1 MLPDSVRTNSRVR
14 VAHTFARE
22 IVETLRLGGPLAL
35 GELGWM
41 STYIVDALMLGRLHS
56 PIAIAASS
64 LGNTIYYAIV
74 FCAIYLM
81 NGLETLIAQAYGK
94 GDREECVRLLGQSL
108 WFVLAG
114 TPLVMLSTLGCLQL
128 LPHFGTPADI
138 VAETGR
144 YVRPLVWSTAPL
156 IAYMALRRFLQSVD
170 NVFWITFSL
179 ITASF
184 VNWLGDYIFLFGH
197 FGAHAMG
204 VAGSAWGT
212 LAVRIYM
219 LLLLSAGTLFAARR
233 LGFVFR
239 GPMLRPSPE
248 RLRILLRIGWPS
260 GLEQLAELGVST
272 YQSILC
278 ARLGAVLLAA
288 QQVVLD
294 LNAFVYQVPAG
305 LSYATIVR
313 TGQAAGRNSQPEVR
327 RAANVS
333 LLLGLGFMVVA
344 GTVFAG
350 FSHLWASLYT
360 NSVEVVVASQPI
372 FTICAFLLMTDTAFV
387 ILASALTGLGD
398 TRTPMIVS
406 LVCNWGCG
414 MSLAYALTFHFHQ
427 SLRGLWIGRAVG
439 SALSALALIV
449 VWRVRLHRANHTHT
463 SLNLLRPLHG
473 SGGQSFAGQPL
484 AHTR

>member
-1 MLPDSVRTNSRVR
+1 MSHDSLQSGVRVR
-14 VAHTFARE
+14 IAGNFSSE
-22 IVETLRLGGPLAL
+22 IIQTLRLGGPLAL

-81 NGLETLIAQAYGK
+81 NGMETLIAQAYGRA
-94 GDREECVRLLGQSL
+94 DPEECVRLLGQSV
-108 WFVLAG
+108 WFILLG
-114 TPLVMLSTLGCLQL
+114 TPVVMLSTLGCLQL
-128 LPHFGTPADI
+128 LPHLGTPADI
-138 VAETGR
+138 VAETTR

-156 IAYMALRRFLQSVD
+156 MAYMALRRFLQSVD
-170 NVFWITFSL
+170 NVFWVTISL
-179 ITASF
+179 VTAAF
-184 VNWLGDYIFLFGH
+184 VNWLGDYVFLFGH
-197 FGAHAMG
+197 FGAHRMG

-212 LAVRIYM
+212 LVVRVYM
-219 LLLLSAGTLFAARR
+219 LLLLCAGTILAARR
-233 LGFVFR
+233 LGFKL
-239 GPMLRPSPE
+239 GWQMLRPSPA

-278 ARLGAVLLAA
+278 ARLGAILLAA

-294 LNAFVYQVPAG
+294 LNAFVFQVPAG
-305 LSYATIVR
+305 LAYATIVR
-313 TGQAAGRNSQPEVR
+313 TGQAAGRNSKPEVR
-327 RAANVS
+327 RAANAS

-344 GTVFAG
+344 GSIFAG

-360 NSVEVVVASQPI
+360 NSPEVVIASQPI
-372 FTICAFLLMTDTAFV
+372 FLICAFLLMTDTAAV
-387 ILASALTGLGD
+387 VLTSALTGLGD
-398 TRTPMIVS
+398 TRTPMVVS
-406 LVCNWGCG
+406 LICNWGFG

-427 SLRGLWIGRAVG
+427 SLRGLWIGRAAG

-449 VWRVRLHRANHTHT
+449 IWRVRVLRTSRTPA
-463 SLNLLRPLHG
+463 SLNLLEPFQG
-473 SGGQSFAGQPL
+473 SAGHALIGP
-484 AHTR
+484 AGASYR

>member
-1 MLPDSVRTNSRVR
+1 MRI
-14 VAHTFARE
+14 AHTFARE
-22 IVETLRLGGPLAL
+22 ILQTLRLGGPLAL

-81 NGLETLIAQAYGK
+81 NGLETLIAQAYGRADK
-94 GDREECVRLLGQSL
+94 EECVSLLGQSF
-108 WFVLAG
+108 WFILVG
-114 TPLVMLSTLGCLQL
+114 TPLVMLATLESLWL
-128 LPHFGTPADI
+128 LPHLGTPADI
-138 VAETGR
+138 VDETTR

-156 IAYMALRRFLQSVD
+156 MGYMALRRFLQSVD
-170 NVFWITFSL
+170 NVFWVTFSL

-184 VNWLGDYIFLFGH
+184 VNWLGDYVFLFGH
-197 FGAHAMG
+197 FGAHPMG

-219 LLLLSAGTLFAARR
+219 LLLLGAGTAFAARH
-233 LGFVFR
+233 LGFVF
-239 GPMLRPSPE
+239 GWQMLRPSPA
-248 RLRILLRIGWPS
+248 RLRMLLRIGWPS

-313 TGQAAGRNSQPEVR
+313 TGQAAGRDNQPEVR
-327 RAANVS
+327 RAANAS
-333 LLLGLGFMVVA
+333 LLLGLGFMAVA

-360 NSVEVVVASQPI
+360 NSPEVVVASQPI
-372 FTICAFLLMTDTAFV
+372 FTICAFLLMSDTAFV

-398 TRTPMIVS
+398 TRTPMVVS
-406 LVCNWGCG
+406 LVCNWGFG

-427 SLRGLWIGRAVG
+427 SLRGLWIGRAAG
-439 SALSALALIV
+439 SALSALAMIT
-449 VWRVRLHRANHTHT
+449 VWRVRLYRANRTHA
-463 SLNLLRPLHG
+463 SLNLLEPLHV
-473 SGGQSFAGQPL
+473 SVGQSFGGRTA
-484 AHTR
+484 AN

>member
-1 MLPDSVRTNSRVR
+1 MRI
-14 VAHTFARE
+14 AHTFTRE
-22 IVETLRLGGPLAL
+22 IVNTLRLGGPLAL

-81 NGLETLIAQAYGK
+81 NGLETLIAQAYGRA
-94 GDREECVRLLGQSL
+94 DTEECVRLLSQSL
-108 WFVLAG
+108 WFILLG
-114 TPLVMLSTLGCLQL
+114 TPLVMLSTLGSLSL
-128 LPHFGTPADI
+128 LPHLGTPADI
-138 VAETGR
+138 VAETTR

-156 IAYMALRRFLQSVD
+156 MAYMALRRFLQSID
-170 NVFWITFSL
+170 NVFWVTLSL
-179 ITASF
+179 VTAAF
-184 VNWLGDYIFLFGH
+184 VNWLGDYVFLFGH
-197 FGAHAMG
+197 FGAHPMG

-212 LAVRIYM
+212 LLVRVYM
-219 LLLLSAGTLFAARR
+219 LLLLGAGTLFAARR
-233 LGFVFR
+233 LGFRFR
-239 GPMLRPSPE
+239 WTMLKPSPA

-313 TGQAAGRNSQPEVR
+313 TGQAAGRDSQAEVR
-327 RAANVS
+327 RAANAS
-333 LLLGLGFMVVA
+333 LLLGLGFMAVA

-360 NSVEVVVASQPI
+360 NSPEVVVASQPI
-372 FTICAFLLMTDTAFV
+372 FTICAFLLMTDTAAV

-398 TRTPMIVS
+398 TLTPMIIS
-406 LVCNWGCG
+406 LVCNWGVG
-414 MSLAYALTFHFHQ
+414 MSLAYVLTFHYHQ
-427 SLRGLWIGRAVG
+427 SLHGLWIGRAVG

-449 VWRVRLHRANHTHT
+449 VWRVRLHRAKRTHT
-463 SLNLLRPLHG
+463 SFNLLDPMHVSVG
-473 SGGQSFAGQPL
+473 HSFAGQQT
-484 AHTR
+484 ANSR

>member
-1 MLPDSVRTNSRVR
+1 MSSDSLQPGSRVR
-14 VAHTFARE
+14 IAHSFAQE
-22 IVETLRLGGPLAL
+22 IGQTLRLGGPLAL

-56 PIAIAASS
+56 PVAIAASS
-64 LGNTIYYAIV
+64 LGNTIYYALV

-81 NGLETLIAQAYGK
+81 NGMETLIAQAYGRA
-94 GDREECVRLLGQSL
+94 DTEECVCLLGQSM
-108 WFVLAG
+108 WFILVG

-128 LPHFGTPADI
+128 LPHLGTPADI
-138 VAETGR
+138 VAETTR
-144 YVRPLVWSTAPL
+144 YLRPLVWSTAPL
-156 IAYMALRRFLQSVD
+156 MAYMALRRFLQSID
-170 NVFWITFSL
+170 NVFWITLSL

-184 VNWLGDYIFLFGH
+184 VNWLGDYVFLFGH
-197 FGAHAMG
+197 FGAHPLG

-212 LAVRIYM
+212 LAVRVYM
-219 LLLLSAGTLFAARR
+219 LLLLGAGTLFAARR
-233 LGFVFR
+233 LGFRFR
-239 GPMLRPSPE
+239 WAMLRPSPA

-313 TGQAAGRNSQPEVR
+313 TGQAAGRNSQSEIR
-327 RAANVS
+327 RATDAS

-344 GTVFAG
+344 GSVFAG

-360 NSVEVVVASQPI
+360 NSPEVVAASQPI
-372 FTICAFLLMTDTAFV
+372 FTVCASLLMTDTAFV

-398 TRTPMIVS
+398 TRTPMVTS
-406 LVCNWGCG
+406 LLCNWGFG
-414 MSLAYALTFHFHQ
+414 MSLAYVLTFHFHQ
-427 SLRGLWIGRAVG
+427 SVRGLWIGRAAG
-439 SALSALALIV
+439 SALSALVLIL
-449 VWRVRLHRANHTHT
+449 VWRVRLYRTSRTHAT
-463 SLNLLRPLHG
+463 FNLLEPLHVSVGHSLVG
-473 SGGQSFAGQPL
+473 SAAANS
-484 AHTR
+484 R

>member
-1 MLPDSVRTNSRVR
+1 MLPDTASSDTRLR
-14 VAHTFARE
+14 VAHSFTRE
-22 IVETLRLGGPLAL
+22 ILYTLRLGGPLAL

-81 NGLETLIAQAYGK
+81 NGLETLIAQAYG
-94 GDREECVRLLGQSL
+94 RRNTEECVLLLSQSL
-108 WFVLAG
+108 WFVLLG
-114 TPLVMLSTLGCLQL
+114 TPVVMLSTLGCVKL
-128 LPHFGTPADI
+128 LPLFGTPADI
-138 VAETGR
+138 VAETTR
-144 YVRPLVWSTAPL
+144 YVGPLVWSTAPL
-156 IAYMALRRFLQSVD
+156 MAYMALRRFLQSID
-170 NVFWITFSL
+170 NVFWVTLSL

-184 VNWLGDYIFLFGH
+184 VNWLGDYVFLFGH
-197 FGAHAMG
+197 FGARPMG

-212 LAVRIYM
+212 LLVRIYM
-219 LLLLSAGTLFAARR
+219 LLLLGAGTILSSRR
-233 LGFVFR
+233 LGFAFDR
-239 GPMLRPSPE
+239 SMLRPSPA
-248 RLRILLRIGWPS
+248 RLKILLKIGWPS

-313 TGQAAGRNSQPEVR
+313 TGQAAGRDSRSEVR
-327 RAANVS
+327 RAANAS
-333 LLLGLGFMVVA
+333 LLIGLGFMTVA

-350 FSHLWASLYT
+350 LSHLWASLYT
-360 NSVEVVVASQPI
+360 NSPEVVVASQPI

-398 TRTPMIVS
+398 TRSPMLVS
-406 LVCNWGCG
+406 LFCNWGFG
-414 MSLAYALTFHFHQ
+414 MSLAYVLTFHYHQ
-427 SLRGLWIGRAVG
+427 SLRGLWLGRAAG
-439 SALSALALIV
+439 SALSALMLTV
-449 VWRVRLHRANHTHT
+449 VWRLHLSRTSRARGT
-463 SLNLLRPLHG
+463 LNLLDPLHV
-473 SGGQSFAGQPL
+473 SVGQPS
-484 AHTR
+484 

>member
-1 MLPDSVRTNSRVR
+1 MARTFRDEVLY
-14 VAHTFARE
+14 
-22 IVETLRLGGPLAL
+22 TLRLGAPLAL

-56 PIAIAASS
+56 PVAIAASS

-81 NGLETLIAQAYGK
+81 NGLETLIAQAYGRL
-94 GDREECVRLLGQSL
+94 DTEECVRLLGQSL
-108 WFVLAG
+108 WFVLLG
-114 TPLVMLSTLGCLQL
+114 TPVVMLSTLGCLQL
-128 LPHFGTPADI
+128 LPHLGTPADI
-138 VAETGR
+138 VAETTR

-156 IAYMALRRFLQSVD
+156 MAYMALRRFLQSLN
-170 NVFWITFSL
+170 NVVWISVSL

-184 VNWLGDYIFLFGH
+184 VNWLGDYVFLFGH
-197 FGAHAMG
+197 FGARPLG

-212 LAVRIYM
+212 LCVRIYM
-219 LLLLSAGTLFAARR
+219 LLLLAFGTMVCARR
-233 LGFVFR
+233 LRLPFNLA
-239 GPMLRPSPE
+239 MLRPSPA

-294 LNAFVYQVPAG
+294 LNAFVYQVPGG
-305 LSYATIVR
+305 LSYATIIR
-313 TGQAAGRNSQPEVR
+313 TGQAAGRDSQAEVR
-327 RAANVS
+327 RAADAS

-344 GTVFAG
+344 GSLFAG

-360 NSVEVVVASQPI
+360 NSPEVVTASQPI
-372 FTICAFLLMTDTAFV
+372 FTICAFLLLTDTAFV
-387 ILASALTGLGD
+387 VLASALTGLGD

-406 LVCNWGCG
+406 LVCNWGFG

-427 SLRGLWIGRAVG
+427 SLRGLWLGRAVG
-439 SALSALALIV
+439 SALSAVMLTV
-449 VWRVRLHRANHTHT
+449 VWRMRLSRANRAH
-463 SLNLLRPLHG
+463 SPLNLLDPLHVSVG
-473 SGGQSFAGQPL
+473 RSSSLQVNS
-484 AHTR
+484 

>member
-1 MLPDSVRTNSRVR
+1 MLSNPYLSDKRLR
-14 VAHTFARE
+14 VAHSFASE
-22 IVETLRLGGPLAL
+22 VLYTLRLGGPLAL

-81 NGLETLIAQAYGK
+81 NGLETLIAQAYGEL
-94 GDREECVRLLGQSL
+94 DTSECVRLLGQSL
-108 WFVLAG
+108 WFVLLG
-114 TPLVMLSTLGCLQL
+114 TPVVMLATLGCLQL
-128 LPHFGTPADI
+128 LPHFGMPADI
-138 VAETGR
+138 VAETTR

-156 IAYMALRRFLQSVD
+156 MAYMALRRFLQSVD
-170 NVFWITFSL
+170 NVFWITLSL

-184 VNWLGDYIFLFGH
+184 VNWLGDYVFLFGH
-197 FGAHAMG
+197 FGAHPLG

-212 LAVRIYM
+212 LVVRIYM
-219 LLLLSAGTLFAARR
+219 LLLLGIGTVISAQRM
-233 LGFVFR
+233 GFSFDR
-239 GPMLRPSPE
+239 SMLSPSPR

-260 GLEQLAELGVST
+260 ALEQLAELGVST

-313 TGQAAGRNSQPEVR
+313 IGQASGRNSRPEVR
-327 RAANVS
+327 RAANAS
-333 LLLGLGFMVVA
+333 LLLGLGFMAVA

-360 NSVEVVVASQPI
+360 NSPEVVIASQPI
-372 FTICAFLLMTDTAFV
+372 FTICAFLLMSDTAFV

-406 LVCNWGCG
+406 LLCNWGVG
-414 MSLAYALTFHFHQ
+414 MSLAYFLTFHFHQ
-427 SLRGLWIGRAVG
+427 SLRGLWLGRATG
-439 SALSALALIV
+439 SALSAVVLII
-449 VWRVRLHRANHTHT
+449 VWRMRLRQASRTPVT
-463 SLNLLRPLHG
+463 LNLLDPLHVSVG
-473 SGGQSFAGQPL
+473 HPS
-484 AHTR
+484 